1 MAALTWARLALIAV
15 GAGVLAW
22 TLSFLLIGMGHTPLP
37 VPYTVPAIAVI
48 AGATSLAFG
57 WQVRAYLKGDKPGL
71 DPLRA
76 ARTAVF
82 AQATAYSGAVLL
94 GVSLGFA
101 LVLLPDWGHEPRR
114 DVIVTALIA
123 ALGSA
128 LMLGAGVLAERWCRH
143 GMDDD
148 DPDPEASPA

>member
-1 MAALTWARLALIAV
+1 MTALSWARLALIVVAS
-15 GAGVLAW
+15 GVVAW
-22 TLSFLLIGMGHTPLP
+22 TLSFVLTGMGHTPLP
-37 VPYTVPAIAVI
+37 VPYTVPVIAVV
-48 AGATSLAFG
+48 AGIVALGFG

-101 LVLLPDWGHEPRR
+101 LVLLPDWAHEPRR
-114 DVIVTALIA
+114 EVILTALIA

-128 LMLGAGVLAERWCRH
+128 VMLGAGVLAEHWCRH

-148 DPDPEASPA
+148 DQDPEASPA